1 MIQYERQQAILNY
14 LTNHSPASIKDIAD
28 RVYASQASVRR
39 DVARMEEQ
47 GLVKRIYGGV
57 LLNDAKSG
65 VIPLALRDGENAG
78 AKDRIAREAAS
89 VIFDGATV
97 ILDASS
103 TVHRMIKYLRGYKDL
118 CIITNSLR
126 ICTDTEGLDGRV
138 YCTGGVLDPRN
149 LAFYGPAAERFLD
162 TISADFVFFSSQ
174 GITEEGEISDASEH
188 ETSLRQ
194 RMLKRARKRYFL
206 FDSTKIGRQELFT
219 VCNDK
224 DLDGIFCDAAYRKHA
239 KDD

>member
-28 RVYASQASVRR
+28 RGYASQASVRR

-57 LLNDAKSG
+57 LLNDAKNG
-65 VIPLALRDGENAG
+65 VVPLALRDGENAG

-89 VIFDGATV
+89 LVFDGATV
-97 ILDASS
+97 LLDASS
-103 TVHRMIKYLRGYKDL
+103 TVHRMVKHLRGYKNL

-126 ICTDTEGLDGRV
+126 ICADAEGFDGRI
-138 YCTGGVLDPRN
+138 YCTGGALDQKNR
-149 LAFYGPAAERFLD
+149 AFYGPAAERFLD
-162 TISADFVFFSSQ
+162 TICADFVFFSSQ
-174 GITEEGEISDASEH
+174 GITEEGEISDASEQ
-188 ETSLRQ
+188 ETSLR
-194 RMLKRARKRYFL
+194 RSMLGRAKKKYFL

-219 VCNDK
+219 VCNDR
-224 DLDGIFCDAAYRKHA
+224 DLDGIFCDVEYRKHT